1 MFAFWDGFINESTVM
16 LEQKLVDLI
25 DDKAR
30 KDEPDGCLG
39 GVKFIIF
46 KLNRY
51 LNGDE
56 DLTLEQ
62 RRGLLDLLFGHFTI
76 TLDMPIEDIH
86 LIRARKVDQ
95 PPLLHYYGKI
105 SDMSYMATPTTTLPR
120 LGRLNSAGTALFYAS
135 INNTLCDKSLRVTL
149 SEIESNNN
157 DKINV
162 LHSKVSNDLDFKVR
176 YIGIWDYVARNQ
188 KPYFLAGYFFD
199 YYRTAFDY
207 MKQQFTPKQFLA
219 YQLCDA
225 FFADVLSRDG
235 NERLYNVTSIL
246 GEYFL
251 EGSQI
256 DGIIY
261 TSVKVKGEPVI
272 AISSNSVK
280 SKIIPVKTEA
290 ITINQKNGNNFYDYQ
305 VTHKATVNGE
315 ILKWEVV

>member
-1 MFAFWDGFINESTVM
+1 M

-25 DDKAR
+25 DNKAR
-30 KDEPDGCLG
+30 EDEACLEQ
-39 GVKFIIF
+39 VKIIVGQ
-46 KLNRY
+46 LNQY
-51 LNGDE
+51 LKGDF

-76 TLDMPIEDIH
+76 TLDMPIDGIH

-105 SDMSYMATPTTTLPR
+105 NDLSYMENPTCTLPR
-120 LGRLNSAGTALFYAS
+120 LGRLNSASTALFYAS
-135 INNTLCDKSLRVTL
+135 INNTPCDKSLRVAL
-149 SEIESNNN
+149 SEIESNDD

-162 LHSKVSNDLDFKVR
+162 LHSRVSNDSDFKVR

-188 KPYFLAGYFFD
+188 KPYFLADKVFD
-199 YYRTAFDY
+199 YYQKVFDY
-207 MKQQFTPKQFLA
+207 MKQQFNPEQFSA
-219 YQLCDA
+219 NQLCDD

-251 EGSQI
+251 EGSQV

-272 AISSNSVK
+272 AISSSSVD
-280 SKIIPVKTEA
+280 SKIEHVKTEA
-290 ITINQKNGNNFYDYQ
+290 ITVNQKNVHNSYDYD
-305 VTHKATVNGE
+305 VTHKANVNGTA
-315 ILKWEVV
+315 LKWEVV